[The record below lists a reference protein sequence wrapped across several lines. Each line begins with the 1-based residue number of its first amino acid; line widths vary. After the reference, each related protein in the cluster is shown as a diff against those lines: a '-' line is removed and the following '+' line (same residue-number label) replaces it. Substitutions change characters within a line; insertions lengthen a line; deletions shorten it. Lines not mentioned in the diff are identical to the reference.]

1 MSVQCRFLDING
13 NSSQGRFP
21 KYGKILEKKKQFREI
36 GRKSKRTK
44 SKSSEKDGK
53 QQVSYLKLELNTV
66 NNRNKTD
73 NVLENMNTEQRERKI
88 YSRLIYIHELSS
100 ITKEIIKQDESV
112 FKSFAEHFQGCNLIK
127 FFRT

>member
-1 MSVQCRFLDING
+1 MGVQCRFLDING

-21 KYGKILEKKKQFREI
+21 KYGKILEKKKQSREI

-88 YSRLIYIHELSS
+88 YSRLIYIYELSS
-100 ITKEIIKQDESV
+100 ITKEIIKQGESL
-112 FKSFAEHFQGCNLIK
+112 F
-127 FFRT
+127 

>member
-13 NSSQGRFP
+13 NSSHGRFP
-21 KYGKILEKKKQFREI
+21 KYGKILENKKQFREI

-73 NVLENMNTEQRERKI
+73 NVLENI
-88 YSRLIYIHELSS
+88 Y
-100 ITKEIIKQDESV
+100 
-112 FKSFAEHFQGCNLIK
+112 
-127 FFRT
+127 